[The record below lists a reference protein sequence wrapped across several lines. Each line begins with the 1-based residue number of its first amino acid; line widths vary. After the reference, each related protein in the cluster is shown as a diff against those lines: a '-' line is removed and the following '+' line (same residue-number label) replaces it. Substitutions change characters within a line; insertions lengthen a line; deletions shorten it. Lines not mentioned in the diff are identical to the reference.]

1 MNQMV
6 EFVKSQEERKRIFEA
21 EQLRR
26 KGEVF
31 IKVWYRGDI
40 IPDIDSDGLCY
51 NIRLHG
57 LKDIVPYEETDQNTG
72 RKEWKGRRG
81 AQVVI
86 FRQSSSGDIE
96 ADIWDDPDCWNRRFI
111 STHPELY
118 VVDDKLRKEIK
129 KEKDKPFNP
138 EPSEKELLEREIS
151 EKVQRLNDINAKE
164 KAGKKN
170 KKDTSM
176 KVTEVDVVNES
187 TSGVDRS

>member
-6 EFVKSQEERKRIFEA
+6 EFVKSQEERKRIFEI

-31 IKVWYRGDI
+31 IKVWYRGNI
-40 IPDIDSDGLCY
+40 APQIDSDGLCY

-57 LKDIVPYEETDQNTG
+57 LKDIVPYEKTDQNTG
-72 RKEWKGRRG
+72 RKEWKGRKG
-81 AQVVI
+81 AQVI
-86 FRQSSSGDIE
+86 TFRQSSSGDME

-118 VVDDKLRKEIK
+118 VVEDKLRKEIE

-151 EKVQRLNDINAKE
+151 EKVQRLNEINARE
-164 KAGKKN
+164 KADKKS
-170 KKDTSM
+170 KKDIPM
-176 KVTEVDVVNES
+176 KVTKVNGIDES
-187 TSGVDRS
+187 TFDVDRS